1 MPAERSDP
9 AVCNDSNKKEGKGE
23 MTKAPICLQD
33 LRRSLYVKA
42 KAEPTWRF
50 WGLYVHVCKM
60 ETLHEAYQTAKK
72 NDGAPGI
79 DGVTF
84 DAIEESGVESFLQQ
98 INHELV
104 LNTYRPMRVRKKE
117 IPKDGGKVRILSIPS
132 IRDRVVQG
140 ALKLILEP
148 IFEADF
154 QSGSYGYRPKRTAH
168 EAVDRV
174 AKAIVEEKTRVIDI
188 DLSAY
193 FDNVQHSL
201 LFEKVAQRIKDG
213 EVMHLLKMIVK
224 ATGKK
229 GVPQGGV
236 ISPLLSNLYL
246 NEVDRMLEKA
256 ITTTRRGK
264 YTHVQYARFADDLV
278 ISMDSHPRHGWLVK
292 AVEKRL
298 RQELAKLNVT
308 INEEKSRTVNLSEGE
323 SFCFLGFEYRLIL
336 SRNQV
341 WRPQYTPRLK
351 KRTALFAKLR
361 EIFRRFMSQ
370 PVERVIELI
379 NPILRGWVNYF
390 AVGHSSRCF
399 SFVKDWVDKK
409 IRRHLMRSR
418 KRPGFGWQRWSRTW
432 LYERLGL
439 YNGYRLH
446 RLGPLPKASPAEAV
460 S

>member
-1 MPAERSDP
+1 MPAERRDP
-9 AVCNDSNKKEGKGE
+9 AVCNDSNKKGVKGE

-50 WGLYVHVCKM
+50 WGLYVHVCKK
-60 ETLHEAYQTAKK
+60 ETLHEAYQMAKK

-104 LNTYRPMRVRKKE
+104 LNRYRPMRVRKKE

-168 EAVDRV
+168 EAVNRV
-174 AKAIVEEKTRVIDI
+174 AKAIVEEKTRIIDI

-201 LFEKVAQRIKDG
+201 LLEKVAQRIKDG
-213 EVMHLLKMIVK
+213 VVMHLLKMIVK

-256 ITTTRRGK
+256 IAPTRRGK

-278 ISMDSHPRHGWLVK
+278 ILMASHPRHGWLVK
-292 AVEKRL
+292 AVEK
-298 RQELAKLNVT
+298 
-308 INEEKSRTVNLSEGE
+308 TVAT
-323 SFCFLGFEYRLIL
+323 R
-336 SRNQV
+336 
-341 WRPQYTPRLK
+341 
-351 KRTALFAKLR
+351 A
-361 EIFRRFMSQ
+361 SQ
-370 PVERVIELI
+370 TQ
-379 NPILRGWVNYF
+379 
-390 AVGHSSRCF
+390 C
-399 SFVKDWVDKK
+399 DD
-409 IRRHLMRSR
+409 
-418 KRPGFGWQRWSRTW
+418 
-432 LYERLGL
+432 
-439 YNGYRLH
+439 
-446 RLGPLPKASPAEAV
+446 
-460 S
+460 